1 MATKRV
7 LVFSLAYYPFV
18 GGAEVALREIV
29 ERLVGDDYQFEII
42 TVNLDGCQP
51 TIEKYGTAL
60 VRRLG
65 GGKLAKYLFPFTAYR
80 LAKRLHSREPYDLVW
95 AMMANQAGLAALFFK
110 WQFPKVKYLLTLQ
123 EGDSLFDIW
132 LRTWFMRPLYKAIY
146 RRADSIQAI
155 SNFLAKRA
163 VKFGAKCPITVVPN
177 GVDIDKFKVQ
187 SFKVNLPAGR
197 QEGQDSKSKIII
209 TTSRLVKKNG
219 IADLI
224 KSLTYLSKEISLWVL
239 GIGKEEGC
247 LRALACRLGL
257 ETRVKFLGQID
268 GSQIPEYLAKS
279 DVFVRA
285 SLSEGLGN
293 SFLEAMAAGLPVVGT
308 PVGGIP
314 DFLKAGETGWIC
326 EVKNPKSIAE
336 QIKFIINPA
345 NSAEVGR
352 ITKRGRD
359 LVFSKYTWDQVAS
372 DMRKIL

>member
-29 ERLVGDDYQFEII
+29 ERLAGDEYEFEII
-42 TVNLDGCQP
+42 TVNLDGNQP
-51 TIEKYGTAL
+51 AIEKYGTAL

-80 LAKRLHSREPYDLVW
+80 LAKRLHQREPYDVVW
-95 AMMANQAGLAALFFK
+95 AMMANQAGLATLFFK

-146 RRADSIQAI
+146 RCADHIQAI

-163 VKFGAKCPITVVPN
+163 IKFGAKCSVTVVPN
-177 GVDIDKFKVQ
+177 GVDIDKFKVT
-187 SFKVNLPAGR
+187 SYKVESGERKN
-197 QEGQDSKSKIII
+197 KIII

-219 IADLI
+219 ISDLI
-224 KSLTYLSKEISLWVL
+224 KSLTYLQSEVSLWVL
-239 GIGKEEGC
+239 GIGKEEHS
-247 LRALACRLGL
+247 LRQLVCKIGV
-257 ETRVKFLGQID
+257 ENRVKFLGQID
-268 GSQIPEYLAKS
+268 GSQIPEYLAKA
-279 DVFVRA
+279 DAFVRA

-293 SFLEAMAAGLPVVGT
+293 SFLEAMATGLPVVGT

-314 DFLKAGETGWIC
+314 DFLKTGQTGWLC
-326 EVKNPKSIAE
+326 QVNNPKSIAE
-336 QIKFIINPA
+336 QIKFI
-345 NSAEVGR
+345 
-352 ITKRGRD
+352 
-359 LVFSKYTWDQVAS
+359 L
-372 DMRKIL
+372 